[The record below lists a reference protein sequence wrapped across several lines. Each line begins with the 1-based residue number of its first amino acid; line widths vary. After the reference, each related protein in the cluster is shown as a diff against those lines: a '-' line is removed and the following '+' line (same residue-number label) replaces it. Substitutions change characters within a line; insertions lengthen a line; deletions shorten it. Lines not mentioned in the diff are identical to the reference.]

1 VTVVF
6 TLIVTLYAI
15 NSKLSIFKMVENAYQ
30 ITLVTAFIPLACGVY
45 WKRATNQGA
54 LLSIV
59 FGLVT
64 WLSILIFIDDPF
76 VPAQFAGLIASV
88 SGMLIGSLGPKLSL
102 RFTTQ
107 H

>member
-1 VTVVF
+1 
-6 TLIVTLYAI
+6 
-15 NSKLSIFKMVENAYQ
+15 MVENAYQ